1 MRMITKAFIKER
13 TESFNINKNG
23 MKVKLFTF
31 KFGNINI
38 SHCERVAECDYF
50 DEYHQW
56 DDVYIQLV
64 SYYDYVYQNGKNIG
78 YAKNLKEFIDV
89 VQKYYKANVELW
101 KRQWESK
108 VLADKWDNVP
118 KYTSNGEKIVSTY
131 NIINNKFI
139 IRVYSNPY
147 SVADRKYK
155 TISYNSIQIEIMRW
169 WSADEWKEYLSKCGD
184 EYNSF

>member
-1 MRMITKAFIKER
+1 
-13 TESFNINKNG
+13 
-23 MKVKLFTF
+23 
-31 KFGNINI
+31 
-38 SHCERVAECDYF
+38 
-50 DEYHQW
+50 
-56 DDVYIQLV
+56 
-64 SYYDYVYQNGKNIG
+64 KNIG